1 MQLYI
6 IQYLALTIWFKFYL
20 DIHMY
25 EKILIVHTI
34 KNINEKKGFLGMY
47 NKDEDDFDFRDE
59 EIGEDATE
67 YGEFIPSYFA
77 WISPEKQKERAK
89 KLQNMTKNEIK
100 NGK

>member
-47 NKDEDDFDFRDE
+47 NKDEDDFVFRDE

-67 YGEFIPSYFA
+67 YGEFISSYFA

-89 KLQNMTKNEIK
+89 ELQNMTKNEIK

>member
-67 YGEFIPSYFA
+67 YGEFISSYFA
-77 WISPEKQKERAK
+77 WIPPEKQKERAK
-89 KLQNMTKNEIK
+89 ELQNMTKKEIK

>member
-67 YGEFIPSYFA
+67 YGEFISSYFA

-89 KLQNMTKNEIK
+89 ELQNMTKKEIK